1 MSVRL
6 LSLLNVAENA
16 ILASA
21 SLTDGQRLEAS
32 RIVDYQK
39 GLARM
44 NLRVRGLNGPEER
57 GYIQLQQFTFS
68 DGRTCIKAFLA
79 WTPSDRQVTLDIF
92 GSTGTSWD
100 AEANRVAEAWLDGM
114 TVDEGNA
121 SMAAAG

>member
-6 LSLLNVAENA
+6 LSLLNAAGNA
-16 ILASA
+16 IQANA
-21 SLTDGQRLEAS
+21 SLADGQRLETA

-44 NLRVRGLNGPEER
+44 NLHVRGINGPEER
-57 GYIQLQQFTFS
+57 GHIQLQQFTFS

-79 WTPSDRQVTLDIF
+79 WSACDRQAALDIF
-92 GSTGTSWD
+92 GSEDTNWD
-100 AEANRVAEAWLDGM
+100 AEAGRVAEAWLDGRP
-114 TVDEGNA
+114 VDEGNA